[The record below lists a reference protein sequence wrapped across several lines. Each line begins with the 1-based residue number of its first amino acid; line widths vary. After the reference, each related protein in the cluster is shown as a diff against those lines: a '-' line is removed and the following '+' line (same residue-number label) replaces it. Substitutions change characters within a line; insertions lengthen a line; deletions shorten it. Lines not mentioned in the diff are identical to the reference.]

1 MESSGSAIK
10 ENETYMNS
18 LEGHINQ
25 LNSAWQKLAKD
36 TINSQVVKSL
46 LDLGTTL
53 IKLADTDL
61 AKFITKLALVT
72 MGLKLANKGYV
83 SLTSTII
90 TNGRALYQ
98 AALQASGVS
107 TAEALMSAQT
117 LGLAGSVKILTTALL
132 TNPLFVAAG
141 VAVGIY
147 GIVKAVDALNVTFD
161 EQIDKVN
168 EASDSYDE
176 AKSNLEKNTT
186 ELENKK
192 KQIEEIENLEK

>member
-1 MESSGSAIK
+1 M
-10 ENETYMNS
+10 
-18 LEGHINQ
+18 
-25 LNSAWQKLAKD
+25 
-36 TINSQVVKSL
+36 
-46 LDLGTTL
+46 DLGTTL

-107 TAEALMSAQT
+107 TTEDIMSAQT

-192 KQIEEIENLEK
+192 KK